1 MRSNQS
7 GVPKRAM
14 LPKTY
19 IVVLVLALAANAG
32 LGRQVRPSRH
42 IRPDKKIEPTSQ
54 QFTCLP
60 KDVRGDEIVSYGP
73 KGTQK
78 VTVEN
83 KLTELKA
90 RCKKGKLVDAKGR
103 EIRFFRLSCWGNPP
117 PDYLEIQR
125 RENKELTEL
134 RKRYTVIVFS
144 CSPMT
149 Q

>member
-1 MRSNQS
+1 M
-7 GVPKRAM
+7 PKRAM
-14 LPKTY
+14 LLKTY
-19 IVVLVLALAANAG
+19 MVVLVLGLAANAG

-42 IRPDKKIEPTSQ
+42 IRPDKKMGPTSQ

-60 KDVRGDEIVSYGP
+60 KDVSGDEIVSYGP

-90 RCKKGKLVDAKGR
+90 RCKKGKLVDARGR